1 MVSYQQKSVQRF
13 WNIWQGVHRDIFKY
27 LYRNTESVIQTH
39 ECTWTIQRPMNKPG
53 IASKVWRHMERCL
66 EKAEMR
72 RKLLDATIL
81 KCPGLATDVLGM
93 SESCPDMLEHV

>member
-1 MVSYQQKSVQRF
+1 
-13 WNIWQGVHRDIFKY
+13 
-27 LYRNTESVIQTH
+27 
-39 ECTWTIQRPMNKPG
+39 MNKPG

-72 RKLLDATIL
+72 RKLLDATTL